1 MARCPTLR
9 VHCGERFKVAVYVYP
24 EQFERCVALLTQ
36 RLQTMAA
43 RAGVADEDCADL
55 QATLAALPPFS
66 RDRASVMLQGVR
78 AQTGDPGIAF
88 AASYVLNLAAEI
100 WEGEPASI
108 ATMAGSLR
116 QDPQG
121 LR

>member
-1 MARCPTLR
+1 M
-9 VHCGERFKVAVYVYP
+9 AVYVYP
-24 EQFERCVALLTQ
+24 EQFEQCVALLTQ
-36 RLQTMAA
+36 RLQTIAS
-43 RAGVADEDCADL
+43 RADVADEDCADL
-55 QATLAALPPFS
+55 QATLAALPAVS

-78 AQTGDPGIAF
+78 AQTGDPCMAF

-108 ATMAGSLR
+108 AAMAASFR

-121 LR
+121 VR